1 MTPLLT
7 GVFASQISG
16 HLTPPFTLTGNYDAL
31 STVIVPS
38 GGLSSITF
46 AGIPQTGYSH
56 LQIRGIWKNNTSA
69 TDIAFVELKVNG
81 SSTGYSYHILRGD
94 GSSASAAGSAS
105 LDRTYPAQSLP
116 SNNASYANMFGTG
129 IIDILDYVNT
139 NKNKTIRTLFGFDG
153 NGSGRVGL
161 SSGLWQNTNAITS
174 IELKDQNAGSFVQYS
189 QFALYGV
196 KA

>member
-1 MTPLLT
+1 MFPIL
-7 GVFASQISG
+7 GIMASSRVVETTAYESIATVTVGGGGS
-16 HLTPPFTLTGNYDAL
+16 
-31 STVIVPS
+31 STITF
-38 GGLSSITF
+38 SSIPSDYT
-46 AGIPQTGYSH
+46 H

-139 NKNKTIRTLFGFDG
+139 NKYKTIKTLFGFDG

-161 SSGLWQNTNAITS
+161 TSGSWQNTNAITS
-174 IELKDQNAGSFVQYS
+174 IELKDQNAGNFVQYS
-189 QFALYGV
+189 SFALYGI
-196 KA
+196 KGE